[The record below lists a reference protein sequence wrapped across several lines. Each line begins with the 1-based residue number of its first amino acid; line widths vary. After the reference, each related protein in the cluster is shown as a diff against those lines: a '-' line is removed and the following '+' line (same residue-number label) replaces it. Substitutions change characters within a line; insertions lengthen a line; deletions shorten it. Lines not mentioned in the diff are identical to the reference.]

1 MLRINSLFPVV
12 FILLGCWLKM
22 ATAQNQNQL
31 WKCGQLITN
40 QIPTPEQTVSDKSS
54 CLPIEVTTPTVIL
67 SAPNATNA
75 TNASNAASR
84 IVVPGGK
91 ADSVSKN
98 AEAIPFVGQ
107 STVLTKADRDEQS
120 RQILMSEQGRLIER
134 RNVLIEQT
142 KNAKFDAAELK
153 KINQENARISADL
166 LGLDREISKLH

>member
-22 ATAQNQNQL
+22 AIAQNQNQL
-31 WKCGQLITN
+31 W
-40 QIPTPEQTVSDKSS
+40 TPEQAVSDKSS

-75 TNASNAASR
+75 PNAASR

>member
-40 QIPTPEQTVSDKSS
+40 QIPTPEQAVSDKSS

-75 TNASNAASR
+75 PNAASR